1 MKPINT
7 GCRVTK
13 ILLIVA
19 FTIGIVLWFKF
30 MAGKRRDELPR
41 KEKTSE
47 NMVRCE
53 VCQVNLPR
61 SEALLSQGKFY
72 CCDEHR
78 QRGG

>member
-1 MKPINT
+1 
-7 GCRVTK
+7 VTK

-30 MAGKRRDELPR
+30 MAGKRNELPR
-41 KEKTSE
+41 KDKEKSPE

>member
-1 MKPINT
+1 M
-7 GCRVTK
+7 TK

-30 MAGKRRDELPR
+30 LSGKRDELPR

-47 NMVRCE
+47 DMVRCE

-78 QRGG
+78 RRGG

>member
-1 MKPINT
+1 M
-7 GCRVTK
+7 TK

-19 FTIGIVLWFKF
+19 FTIAIVLWFKF
-30 MAGKRRDELPR
+30 LAGKRDGLPR
-41 KEKTSE
+41 KEKTAE
-47 NMVRCE
+47 DMVRCE